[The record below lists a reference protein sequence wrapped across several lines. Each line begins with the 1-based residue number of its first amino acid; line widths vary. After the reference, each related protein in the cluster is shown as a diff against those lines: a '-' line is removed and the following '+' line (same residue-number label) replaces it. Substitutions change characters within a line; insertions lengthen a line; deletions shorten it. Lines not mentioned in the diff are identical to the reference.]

1 MMDDPEAA
9 ARAGLRRS
17 LLIYTLLFATAA
29 AVVVYIAQSGAE
41 GAGYVTL
48 SVVGVVALLLGYQ
61 VTQHWR
67 DLRAPLTESTGVIQ
81 RKWTRADLII
91 AWNSY
96 YIAVNRT
103 VFRIGPL
110 DYTEVAE
117 AMYVKVVHFP
127 HTNNVVSVHRV

>member
-1 MMDDPEAA
+1 MDDPEAA

-29 AVVVYIAQSGAE
+29 AVVVYIAQSDAQ

-48 SVVGVVALLLGYQ
+48 SIVGVVALLLAYQ
-61 VTQHWR
+61 VIQHLR
-67 DLRAPLTESTGVIQ
+67 DLRAPLAESVGVIQ
-81 RKWTRADLII
+81 RKWSRADLVI

-110 DYTEVAE
+110 DYAEVE
-117 AMYVKVVHFP
+117 EDMYVKVVHFP
-127 HTNNVVSVHRV
+127 NTNNVVSVHRG